1 MSSQAYDD
9 VGMQQFRGYINMS
22 GLSNLIDCS
31 YRYSNKLAV
40 SAFIE
45 RWQPETN
52 TFHLPFGEMTI
63 TLDDVYCI
71 LGIPITGRAVSA
83 EPLDFQGSVSLV
95 RETLGVS
102 ETAARQELLVSRGTS
117 VRLEWLRTIFSG
129 GDYGHDAESIRC
141 AARAYLLFLL
151 GCTLFADKTATR
163 VPVVYLTLLADLDA
177 DSTYAWGAG
186 ALAFL
191 YRHLGLA
198 TRSGVQQMAGYMT
211 LMEAW
216 LYEHF
221 RLVFP
226 HANINYRAN
235 TPRVYRWILR
245 KDTGQMQSHQHAL
258 RESIDLLHAEEV
270 KYL

>member
-1 MSSQAYDD
+1 ML
-9 VGMQQFRGYINMS
+9 QFRGYIQRS
-22 GLSNLIDCS
+22 GLSSLIDCS

-52 TFHLPFGEMTI
+52 TFHLPFGEMSI

-83 EPLDFQGSVSLV
+83 EPVEFPDAVKLV

-102 ETAARQELLVSRGTS
+102 VAAARQELLQGRGTS
-117 VRLEWLRTIFSG
+117 VRLEWLRTTFSG
-129 GDYGHDAESIRC
+129 VNSAYDAESIRC

-163 VPVVYLTLLADLDA
+163 VPVVYLRLLIDLDTV
-177 DSTYAWGAG
+177 STVAWGAG

-191 YRHLGLA
+191 YRQLGLA
-198 TRSGVQQMAGYMT
+198 TRSGVRQMAGYMT
-211 LMEAW
+211 LLEAW

-221 RLVFP
+221 RLVCP
-226 HANINYRAN
+226 HANIHYRAN
-235 TPRVYRWILR
+235 TARVYRWNSR
-245 KDTGQMQSHQHAL
+245 KDSGKTKSNQQAL
-258 RESIDLLHAEEV
+258 RESIDVLHPEEV
-270 KYL
+270 RY